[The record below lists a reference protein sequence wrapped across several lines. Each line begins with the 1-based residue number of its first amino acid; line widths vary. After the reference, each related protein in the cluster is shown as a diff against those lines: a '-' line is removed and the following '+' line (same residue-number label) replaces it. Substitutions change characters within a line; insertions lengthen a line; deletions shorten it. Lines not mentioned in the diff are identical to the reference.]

1 MNPKPSLEEI
11 TMSADG
17 YAFVSKRV
25 SEDRQPVRFMY
36 REQPDQHED
45 SGWRF
50 FSGDESEEF
59 ANNPDN
65 ITINALSTVTMIDPD
80 VAKHL
85 DAPYGSAFER
95 NTATDPFV
103 KSDWTTPE

>member
-1 MNPKPSLEEI
+1 MSLQ
-11 TMSADG
+11 G
-17 YAFVSKRV
+17 FAFVSKRV

-36 REQPDQHED
+36 REQGEQPED

-50 FSGDESEEF
+50 FSGDETDEY

-65 ITINALSTVTMIDPD
+65 ITINAVSTVIQIDPD

-85 DAPYGSAFER
+85 DSPFGSAFER
-95 NTATDPFV
+95 NSSSEPFT